1 MYMCIHI
8 HIQYIYIYMYIYI
21 YTYTYTHPHPP
32 THTHTHTLASAELS
46 ETLEEELMD
55 VISVLKESAHC
66 SQPPPFPLLKKKKCV
81 NNGEPREILLK
92 THFSVRTRIHLRT
105 SRAAVRHWQ
114 RPRRLYQGSIKTLS
128 RLY

>member
-1 MYMCIHI
+1 MHI
-8 HIQYIYIYMYIYI
+8 H
-21 YTYTYTHPHPP
+21 TPTHTHPPTHQP
-32 THTHTHTLASAELS
+32 THTHTHTPTLASAELS

-66 SQPPPFPLLKKKKCV
+66 SQPPPFPLLKKKCV

-92 THFSVRTRIHLRT
+92 TYFSVRTRIHLRT

-114 RPRRLYQGSIKTLS
+114 RPRRLYQGSIKALS
-128 RLY
+128 RLYQGSIEA